1 MPTTPPWSNHLE
13 LASDWVI
20 AEPRVYV
27 DTSMDRALI
36 GRGRWSDVWCGW
48 VGEQQVCV
56 KRPHAL
62 QNNLPLVS
70 GNSHTP
76 AGRSYMTETLTLL
89 TECDVL
95 RRAAGH
101 PHIVTLVGVAVDL
114 EERPRAVVTEPL
126 EISVGDWLNSAKSHT
141 LGTEVLN

>member
-1 MPTTPPWSNHLE
+1 M
-13 LASDWVI
+13 
-20 AEPRVYV
+20 
-27 DTSMDRALI
+27 
-36 GRGRWSDVWCGW
+36 
-48 VGEQQVCV
+48 

-70 GNSHTP
+70 GKIHTA
-76 AGRSYMTETLTLL
+76 AGRAYMTETLSLL

-101 PHIVTLVGVAVDL
+101 PHIVTLIGVAVDF

-126 EISVGDWLNSAKSHT
+126 EISVGDWLHSAKSHT
-141 LGTEVLN
+141 LGTEVQDTH